1 MHAEQTR
8 GYTEAAEIQYK
19 ETNEG
24 TGIPSKE
31 GGIDDQKRKTR
42 LKRGVM

>member
-8 GYTEAAEIQYK
+8 GYAEAAEIQYK

-31 GGIDDQKRKTR
+31 GGIGNQKRKTR
-42 LKRGVM
+42 VKGGVM